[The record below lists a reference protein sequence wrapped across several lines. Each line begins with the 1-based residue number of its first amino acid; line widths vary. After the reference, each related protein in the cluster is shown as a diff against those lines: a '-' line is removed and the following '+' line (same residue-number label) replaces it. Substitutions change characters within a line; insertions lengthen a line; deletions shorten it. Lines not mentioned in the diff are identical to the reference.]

1 MSCWRHSILLSFPFS
16 TLFSSFSI
24 STQWR
29 PRSGRYWP
37 SLSSSGHLTWSCR
50 GNESETT
57 WRCSRYQQLK
67 LCWLRNKSGL
77 ERSWFRQHGLLLC
90 FFPAHLKTFFTL
102 KVHHR
107 NYTHCWNLIA
117 YNSLGRI
124 FSSVD
129 HICQFSLWA
138 YTISFFLDNCARAPL
153 RFWSFLPFLPFLP
166 LFYYTHV
173 NY

>member
-90 FFPAHLKTFFTL
+90 FFRLIWKLSSLSKFIIEII
-102 KVHHR
+102 
-107 NYTHCWNLIA
+107 LIA
-117 YNSLGRI
+117 GTELPVTALGEFFRASI
-124 FSSVD
+124 TFVNFLSGLILSR
-129 HICQFSLWA
+129 FSLTTVQELL
-138 YTISFFLDNCARAPL
+138 YVSDL
-153 RFWSFLPFLPFLP
+153 SYH
-166 LFYYTHV
+166 FYHFCLYFIIHM
-173 NY
+173 